1 VTVSN
6 DSLLSNI
13 ARGLIVDST
22 RAVTAEV
29 IRNGLLVAVE
39 EASRVVVRSA
49 HSTFIQEGADAAAA
63 LLDTAGQL
71 VAQSTAT
78 SLMHSASLRCT
89 LPAVL
94 EVFPL
99 DRMAPGDVFAVND
112 PYLGG
117 IHANDVLVFR
127 PVFAAGRPRFF
138 AATLVHVAD
147 LGGAVAGGLSSLAS
161 DTFAE
166 GMALPPVRLYAAGE
180 PNDDVW
186 RILGSNSRTP
196 GKVLGD
202 IHALVAGTYVLGGS
216 IEQMQQRFGSEQLS
230 AFITEHLDATE
241 RQTRAE
247 LASLRAGRF
256 SGSFVIDSDGVSA
269 GTRYTVSVTVDVD
282 GEGGIRLDFDG
293 TSPQSPGAINS
304 SFSQTISGVVF
315 AVRSMIDPSIPMNE
329 GCFRPLDIHLPRGT
343 LVNPEPPAACGGRL
357 VTVAAAVE
365 AVLGA
370 LSPSRPDHAVAASG
384 LIHVYTLGGRQ
395 PDGSGWV
402 TLLYEFGGIGARAGS
417 DGPDA
422 NGAYFLGGR
431 SVIPQ
436 IEPLETAYPLLIHS
450 SKLRPDSGG
459 AGAWRG
465 GLGAEM
471 DIELLADA
479 VLTVRGDRMDLPPP
493 GRDGGES
500 GEPGFNRVLRSD
512 GRVEELATKQ
522 INIPLRSGDRFL
534 LGTSGGGG
542 LGPAA
547 DRDPERVAEDVR
559 QGRVTAEAAA
569 GRYPRYAP
577 TDGGKR

>member
-1 VTVSN
+1 M
-6 DSLLSNI
+6 
-13 ARGLIVDST
+13 VDST

-71 VAQSTAT
+71 IAQSTAT
-78 SLMHSASLRCT
+78 SLMHSSSLRCT

-94 EVFPL
+94 DVFPL
-99 DRMAPGDVFAVND
+99 EQMHAGDVFAVND

-127 PVFAAGRPRFF
+127 PVFAAGRPHFF

-180 PNDDVW
+180 SNDDVW

-196 GKVLGD
+196 SKVLGD
-202 IHALVAGTYVLGGS
+202 IHALVAGTYVLGAS
-216 IEQMQQRFGSEQLS
+216 IEQMQQRFGIEQLS
-230 AFITEHLDATE
+230 TFIADHLDATE

-247 LASLRAGRF
+247 LASLHAGRF
-256 SGSFVIDSDGVSA
+256 TGSFVIDSDGVSA
-269 GTRYTVSVTVDVD
+269 DTRYTVSVTVEVGVDAD

-293 TSPQSPGAINS
+293 TSPQSPGAINAS
-304 SFSQTISGVVF
+304 TSQTISGIVF
-315 AVRSMIDPSIPMNE
+315 AVRCLIDPSIPMNE

-343 LVNPEPPAACGGRL
+343 LVNPNPPAACGGRL

-365 AVLGA
+365 AVLAA
-370 LSPSRPDHAVAASG
+370 LSPSRPDRAVAASG

-436 IEPLETAYPLLIHS
+436 IEPLETAYPLLVHS

-471 DIELLADA
+471 DIELLSDA

-500 GEPGFNRVLRSD
+500 GQPGFNRVLRRD
-512 GRVEELATKQ
+512 GRLDELATKQ

-547 DRDPERVAEDVR
+547 QRDPQRVAEDVR
-559 QGRVTAEAAA
+559 QGRVTAEAAT
-569 GRYPRYAP
+569 GHYPSYAP